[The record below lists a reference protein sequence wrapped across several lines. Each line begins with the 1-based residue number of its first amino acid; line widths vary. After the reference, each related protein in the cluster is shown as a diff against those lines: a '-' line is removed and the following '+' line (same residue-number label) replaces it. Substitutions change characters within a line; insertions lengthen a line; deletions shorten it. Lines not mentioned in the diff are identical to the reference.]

1 MKTLFLKYWIYL
13 VVFLIAGFI
22 GLLIGRSNTTES
34 IKYVKGKTVTDTIYK
49 EKIIMVKSEIPKIPI
64 LPTKTDTIFKDGK
77 PVFEYLK
84 VDTAMIIANYIEKHT
99 YKTVAFDDNNGKLT
113 LMPVVQYNELQ
124 SYGYEFTPITKV
136 VTKLRTITPFVT
148 ASYNSFGYVGI
159 GGGVYYHNIGLSA
172 SYLSNFSTTGF
183 EVDIHYKF

>member
-13 VVFLIAGFI
+13 VVFVIAGFI

-34 IKYVKGKTVTDTIYK
+34 IKYVKGETVTDTIYK
-49 EKIIMVKSEIPKIPI
+49 EKIILVKSEIPKIPI

-77 PVFEYLK
+77 PVFTYLK
-84 VDTAMIIANYIEKHT
+84 VDTAQIIANYVIKHT

-113 LMPVVQYNELQ
+113 LTPIVQYNELQ

-136 VTKLRTITPFVT
+136 ITKTRTLIPFIN
-148 ASYNSFGYVGI
+148 ASYNTMGYFGA
-159 GGGVYYHNIGLSA
+159 GGGLYYHNVGVGV
-172 SYLSNFSTTGF
+172 SYLTNFSNKGL
-183 EVDIHYKF
+183 ELGLHYKF

>member
-1 MKTLFLKYWIYL
+1 MSFIKTNYIWI
-13 VVFLIAGFI
+13 VVSAIALTIGFF
-22 GLLIGRSNTTES
+22 IGRSNTTES
-34 IKYVKGKTVTDTIYK
+34 IKYIKGETVTNTVYQDKIIKVLSEVPANPVLPTKHDTIY
-49 EKIIMVKSEIPKIPI
+49 
-64 LPTKTDTIFKDGK
+64 KDGK
-77 PVFEYLK
+77 PVFEYIK